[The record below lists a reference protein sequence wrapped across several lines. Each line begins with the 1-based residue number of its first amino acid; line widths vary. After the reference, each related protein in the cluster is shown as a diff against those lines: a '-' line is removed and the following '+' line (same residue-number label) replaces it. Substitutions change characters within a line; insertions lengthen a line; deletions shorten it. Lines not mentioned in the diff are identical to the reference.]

1 VTDQT
6 SPDPVDA
13 PDVDAPAADAGVAD
27 GSEVD
32 APEVGSGS
40 IARQHPVVVYSL
52 LRVAM
57 LLAVGAVLYLLQAR
71 GVWLILFAFLISGV
85 LSAFLLKSP
94 REGAV
99 LGFRSAYKGINARID
114 ESTRAEDAAA
124 DLDDD
129 LDEDGSTKP
138 SA

>member
-114 ESTRAEDAAA
+114 ESTRAEDAGA

>member
-129 LDEDGSTKP
+129 LDEDGSTRP
-138 SA
+138 GA